1 MTPTDKLKK
10 STNEVEV
17 DNSNIMTH
25 GTFIMVINIRNMIH
39 SILLNNSFK
48 INFKMKKKK
57 MRKRKS

>member
-17 DNSNIMTH
+17 DNSNTMTH
-25 GTFIMVINIRNMIH
+25 GTFMVVINIMNMIH

-48 INFKMKKKK
+48 TNFKMKKK
-57 MRKRKS
+57 MRRKKS